1 MGENV
6 TYFGE
11 LADRYDAL
19 VKYDEKLLDNYVE
32 ESGYSLGSMVLASS
46 AIAFMKF
53 AETFTDMGRL
63 GNGILIEGGVKGVA
77 KDALRAVNI
86 FGSVGAV
93 AGRASTLFKVVQ
105 ASNAN
110 TCALVAQTNA
120 LRLSGNRFLITL
132 EELAKDA
139 NISIPKVAAVGR
151 GAGDYQSM
159 LAAMRQMGIGARE
172 LTPASSTFE
181 GLVQSLRAAGKGVVT
196 FSVRFG
202 ANGAQGHRLYATIGR
217 AGELIIRDPAISRV
231 LGSVA
236 ELRSAFPQAALSSS
250 EIIFVPD
257 ALLVVASHA
266 SQAATEVSMF
276 LKSLAMQV
284 MPVVHVQAQDSET
297 ALQVLHVREAI
308 RLTPPASPK
317 VHIVR
322 SGDWLSKMARTYYGN
337 MYKWPV
343 IYEAN
348 RKVIGRNPNLL
359 RPGQKLIIPDLPRTT
374 SIRVH

>member
-1 MGENV
+1 
-6 TYFGE
+6 
-11 LADRYDAL
+11 
-19 VKYDEKLLDNYVE
+19 
-32 ESGYSLGSMVLASS
+32 
-46 AIAFMKF
+46 
-53 AETFTDMGRL
+53 
-63 GNGILIEGGVKGVA
+63 
-77 KDALRAVNI
+77 
-86 FGSVGAV
+86 
-93 AGRASTLFKVVQ
+93 
-105 ASNAN
+105 
-110 TCALVAQTNA
+110 
-120 LRLSGNRFLITL
+120 
-132 EELAKDA
+132 
-139 NISIPKVAAVGR
+139 
-151 GAGDYQSM
+151 
-159 LAAMRQMGIGARE
+159 
-172 LTPASSTFE
+172 
-181 GLVQSLRAAGKGVVT
+181 
-196 FSVRFG
+196 
-202 ANGAQGHRLYATIGR
+202 
-217 AGELIIRDPAISRV
+217 
-231 LGSVA
+231 
-236 ELRSAFPQAALSSS
+236 LSSS